1 MADEPEVIQ
10 RELDE
15 TRHSLAEKL
24 GAIGEKVSGTVEN
37 VTETVESVT
46 ETVEQTVE
54 AVTGTVQAVG
64 ETAQETVEAV
74 KQAFNFS
81 EQYENHP
88 WLFFAGSVALGFVGG
103 KLVENVGSRR
113 ERAPE
118 PHFHS
123 SHRNGNGHAETYA
136 TRAAERF
143 FEEPIP
149 TASSADQGNGKAKES
164 GPTTSWLGRL
174 AEHFGGELNK
184 LKGLALGTMFGVA
197 RDMITQAL
205 PQKLKSELGNVFDS
219 MTETAGGKPIHGP
232 ILEEEHQEGPELM
245 KGEDREKSDPTEMD
259 RPVGTAPGKGKAG
272 MGKSQRR

>member
-24 GAIGEKVSGTVEN
+24 GAIGEKVSGTVDN
-37 VTETVESVT
+37 VTETVENVT

-74 KQAFNFS
+74 KQAFNFT
-81 EQYENHP
+81 EQYQNHP

-118 PHFHS
+118 PFFH

-143 FEEPIP
+143 FDEPVS
-149 TASSADQGNGKAKES
+149 TAPAEQGNGKARES
-164 GPTTSWLGRL
+164 GSTTSWLGRL

-205 PQKLKSELGNVFDS
+205 PTKLKSELGNVFDS

-232 ILEEEHQEGPELM
+232 VLDEENQVGPEQS
-245 KGEDREKSDPTEMD
+245 KGEEYEKPYSAEMD
-259 RPVGTAPGKGKAG
+259 RPVGAAQGKGKTG
-272 MGKSQRR
+272 MGKPDRR

>member
-10 RELDE
+10 QELE
-15 TRHSLAEKL
+15 QTRSALAEKL

-37 VTETVESVT
+37 VTETVENVT

-81 EQYENHP
+81 EQYQNHP

-103 KLVENVGSRR
+103 KFVENLGSRR
-113 ERAPE
+113 ERARE
-118 PHFHS
+118 PHFH

-143 FEEPIP
+143 FDEPMP
-149 TASSADQGNGKAKES
+149 TAPADQGNGKAREPEAT
-164 GPTTSWLGRL
+164 GSWLGKF
-174 AEHFGGELNK
+174 AEHFGSELNK
-184 LKGLALGTMFGVA
+184 LKGLALGTLFGVA
-197 RDMITQAL
+197 RDMITQAM
-205 PQKLKSELGNVFDS
+205 PTKLKSELGNVFDS

-232 ILEEEHQEGPELM
+232 ILEDEEQEGPEPT
-245 KGEDREKSDPTEMD
+245 KGEEREKSDQSEMD
-259 RPVGTAPGKGKAG
+259 RPVGAAQGKGQTG
-272 MGKSQRR
+272 MGKSHRR

>member
-10 RELDE
+10 KELDE
-15 TRHSLAEKL
+15 TRSSLAEKL

-37 VTETVESVT
+37 VTETVENVT

-81 EQYENHP
+81 EQYEKYP

-103 KLVENVGSRR
+103 KLVGNVGSRR

-118 PHFHS
+118 PFFH

-143 FEEPIP
+143 FDEPVS
-149 TASSADQGNGKAKES
+149 TAPADQGNGKARES
-164 GPTTSWLGRL
+164 GTTTSWLGRV

-184 LKGLALGTMFGVA
+184 LKGLALGTLFGVA
-197 RDMITQAL
+197 RDMITQAM
-205 PQKLKSELGNVFDS
+205 PTKLKSELGNVFDS

-232 ILEEEHQEGPELM
+232 ILEDDDQEGPERM
-245 KGEDREKSDPTEMD
+245 KGEDREESDPTEMD
-259 RPVGTAPGKGKAG
+259 RPVGTAQGKGKTG
-272 MGKSQRR
+272 MGKSNRR